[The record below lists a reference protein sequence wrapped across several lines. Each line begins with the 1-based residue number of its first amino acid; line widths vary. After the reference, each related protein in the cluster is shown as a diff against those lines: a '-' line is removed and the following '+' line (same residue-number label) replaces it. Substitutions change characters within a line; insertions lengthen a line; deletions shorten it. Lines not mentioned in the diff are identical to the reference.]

1 MINAYWLIPA
11 LMVGAAVGF
20 TVCSLFRTAKDN

>member
-20 TVCSLFRTAKDN
+20 TVCALLKTAKD